1 MHKNM
6 VPFFFFFFLIN
17 DADFRTGLNSAQKE
31 VTKMLSV

>member
-6 VPFFFFFFLIN
+6 VPFFFFFLIN
-17 DADFRTGLNSAQKE
+17 DADFRTGLSSAQKE